1 MYLYTYMRGSNTF
14 SLIMLCVRCAC
25 VIARSRAPMGSLDPD
40 TRCCYCGINLAS
52 YIPDGTAGPMCGD
65 CMCACS
71 FEKLVHMRHQRLIE
85 CLIRSCGKTAHVQL
99 KLHRDAHVTV
109 AAFLWRGWAT

>member
-25 VIARSRAPMGSLDPD
+25 VIARSRGAMGSLDPD

-52 YIPDGTAGPMCGD
+52 YIPDGTAGPMCMD
-65 CMCACS
+65 CMCPIVWTS
-71 FEKLVHMRHQRLIE
+71 FAKLVHMRHQRLIDG
-85 CLIRSCGKTAHVQL
+85 LIRSCGKTAHVQL

-109 AAFLWRGWAT
+109 AAFLWRE